1 MFCLPPTPLVPL
13 ASFPCLCSIPGDT
26 SPFGGHQSELPK
38 LSAPRRALPFVLLA
52 GDRAQRNSSF
62 VISFA
67 WEHLVSLKKNH
78 CPTPRGA
85 PRGFLEGAAMLR
97 GAGDDGGATPVSRAS
112 GGLPNPPDSKKPA
125 GILCRSLLQLE
136 GSLLLVLLLKKKQNF
151 YPFWVWSPGAT
162 LKVWQQ
168 GVPGTFSV
176 HVPFLLVIGFLSLI
190 PQVGSTGENFANLKL

>member
-1 MFCLPPTPLVPL
+1 
-13 ASFPCLCSIPGDT
+13 
-26 SPFGGHQSELPK
+26 
-38 LSAPRRALPFVLLA
+38 
-52 GDRAQRNSSF
+52 
-62 VISFA
+62 
-67 WEHLVSLKKNH
+67 
-78 CPTPRGA
+78 
-85 PRGFLEGAAMLR
+85 MLR

-168 GVPGTFSV
+168 GVPGTFSM
-176 HVPFLLVIGFLSLI
+176 HVPFLLIIGFLSLI
-190 PQVGSTGENFANLKL
+190 PQVGSTGENFAKFKIIEKRKKE